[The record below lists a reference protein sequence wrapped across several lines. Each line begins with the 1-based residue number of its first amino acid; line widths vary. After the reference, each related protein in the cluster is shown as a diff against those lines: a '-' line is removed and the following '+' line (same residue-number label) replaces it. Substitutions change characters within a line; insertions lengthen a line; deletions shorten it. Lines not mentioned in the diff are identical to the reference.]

1 MGNGGS
7 TMRHDETMVM
17 VAGAPVRCYRAGGG
31 AGPALV
37 LLHGGGRESAQ
48 AAWAP
53 VWPFLGAR
61 ARLVAPDLPGQG
73 GSPLGA
79 ASATVEGYGG
89 WLLGFLD
96 ACRIQGATIAGLSLG
111 TAVALRTALDAP
123 GRVEKL
129 ALLAAA
135 EVSDRELAGITC
147 PVLLLGH
154 RRPCDAPEQIVM
166 KLVAFLTRGTT
177 DNQ

>member
-17 VAGAPVRCYRAGGG
+17 VARPLLPGGRRRRAG
-31 AGPALV
+31 AGPAARRRTGL
-37 LLHGGGRESAQ
+37 GSGR
-48 AAWAP
+48 
-53 VWPFLGAR
+53 LGAGVAIPR
-61 ARLVAPDLPGQG
+61 CACPPGRPGPARTGWQPARRRKRDRRGLRRL
-73 GSPLGA
+73 A
-79 ASATVEGYGG
+79 ARV
-89 WLLGFLD
+89 LD
-96 ACRIQGATIAGLSLG
+96 ACRIQRATIAGLSLG

-147 PVLLLGH
+147 PELLLGH